1 MKNPDLN
8 TQEVK
13 DARIAMFKAM
23 RDGDDNAQE
32 EAFGEFAT
40 SLQNSIG
47 ATAMKHVQQM
57 NTEMNDE
64 KILETRGI
72 RRPMTSNER
81 KFFADAAKKQSFE
94 NLDETLPETVVEDVL
109 SRIKEDHPLLAAI
122 DTQNVTALMKL
133 IYADPTKKTAFWGT
147 VPSDIKQILLDGFK
161 TLSLESSKLSGF
173 LAIPKGFFKLGP
185 AYLSE
190 YVTTFLEETMSATLE
205 TAVVQGNGK
214 LQPIGMIKKLSG
226 AVDGVYKDKET
237 VAVNDLK
244 PLSLAGI
251 HAALTKAKTAN
262 GPISVMVN
270 PMTYWSKLFPQLAVN
285 DADNNWH
292 LITLPTGDTIIQSY
306 AVPEDRL
313 IFGFTKNYVLGIS
326 GAVEFNQYDQTLAIE
341 DMYLFIAKFFG
352 MGVAKNQ
359 NAFFVADI
367 SGMEGAKV
375 PELEGDPDVQKTGK
389 IGDVTE
395 DGSFD
400 PKGTTKP
407 TTDQTV
413 AEIKAWLD
421 NQKIDYTGKT
431 SKDDLLSLV
440 PAE

>member
-1 MKNPDLN
+1 MKNLDLN
-8 TQEVK
+8 NDSIK
-13 DARIAMFKAM
+13 DARIEMFNAM
-23 RDGDDNAQE
+23 RNGSENEQN
-32 EAFGEFAT
+32 EALASFAT
-40 SLQNSIG
+40 SLQDEV
-47 ATAMKHVQQM
+47 TASAMRQINDM
-57 NTEMNDE
+57 NTEITDD
-64 KILETRGI
+64 KILENRGV
-72 RRPMTSNER
+72 RRPMTSMER

-94 NLDETLPETVVEDVL
+94 NLDETLPETIIEDVL
-109 SRIKEDHPLLAAI
+109 SRITEEHPLLAAI
-122 DTQNVTALMKL
+122 DTQSVTALMKL
-133 IYADPTKKTAFWGT
+133 VYADPTKKTAFWGK
-147 VPSDIKQILLDGFK
+147 VPADIKQILEDGFK

-173 LAIPKGFFKLGP
+173 MAVPKGFFKLGP
-185 AYLSE
+185 AYLSQ
-190 YVTTFLEETMSATLE
+190 YVITFLEETMSATLE
-205 TAVVQGNGK
+205 TAVVAGTGK
-214 LQPIGMIKKLSG
+214 LQPIGMTKKLSG
-226 AVDGVYKDKET
+226 AVDGVYPDKET
-237 VAVNDLK
+237 IALKDLK

-262 GPISVMVN
+262 GPISAIVN
-270 PMTYWSKLFPQLAVN
+270 PMSYWAKLFPQLAVQ

-306 AVPEDRL
+306 AVPEDK
-313 IFGFTKNYVLGIS
+313 IVFGFTKNYVLGIS
-326 GAVEFNQYDQTLAIE
+326 GAVELKQYDQTLAIE
-341 DMYLFIAKFFG
+341 DMDLYIAKFFG

-359 NAFFVADI
+359 NAFFIADI
-367 SGMEGAKV
+367 SGMEGATV
-375 PELEGDPDVQKTGK
+375 PELEGDPDVQKAGK

-400 PKGTTKP
+400 PKGATKP